1 MAITKPARKAAEAFI
16 EAAPD
21 AKPTRWQRG
30 SRTQVTISLAPE
42 LLDQLDQ
49 IATRKHLNRS
59 AMLTVLIGEA
69 LAREERAAA

>member
-1 MAITKPARKAAEAFI
+1 MAKVEPTKTAAEAFI

-21 AKPTRWQRG
+21 TKPARWQRG
-30 SRTQVTISLAPE
+30 NRTQVTISLAPE

-69 LAREERAAA
+69 LARDERATA

>member
-1 MAITKPARKAAEAFI
+1 MAITKPAKGAAEAFI

-21 AKPTRWQRG
+21 ARPARWQRG
-30 SRTQVTISLAPE
+30 NRTQVTISLAPE

-49 IATRKHLNRS
+49 IAARKHLNRS